1 MPLPKGSRSPPASSS
16 KRPSKLETQLAIISE
31 YESLRQQVV
40 GGLSDK
46 AANKILQE
54 LLDKTNEANKM
65 PDEMYYHMVSL
76 HLQVQESLKGDEE
89 EEEEEVLAKPEP
101 KKSAKKH
108 KSAR

>member
-46 AANKILQE
+46 AADKILQE

-76 HLQVQESLKGDEE
+76 HLQLQESLKGDEE

-108 KSAR
+108 KSTR